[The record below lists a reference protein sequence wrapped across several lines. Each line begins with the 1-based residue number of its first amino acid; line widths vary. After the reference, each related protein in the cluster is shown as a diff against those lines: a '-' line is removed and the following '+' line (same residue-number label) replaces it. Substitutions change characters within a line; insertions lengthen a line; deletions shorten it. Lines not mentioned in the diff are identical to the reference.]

1 MTIRLTR
8 LRFEN
13 PVLTKELRTRMRGAR
28 AYWILFVYL
37 LVLSLLLFFTYLAWW
52 NQQQRGLGNDDVS
65 FAVGRTFYLVLF
77 CTQAVLVG
85 LITPALTAGAITM
98 EREQR
103 TYELLS
109 ASLLPRRAIVVGK
122 LLAAVGFIGLLI
134 TASLPLISIC
144 FLLGG
149 VSPGEVLA
157 AFGLLLLTALLYGAV
172 GMACSTV
179 SRNTSTATAA
189 TYGTILLL
197 FFSTLPLSIMN
208 AGRSL
213 GAADL
218 GVGLGAVNPVGSVL
232 VGTLAE
238 RYFGVT
244 LPAWLPALVLNGLLA
259 VILIVVAIHR
269 LGMPQADRSGLLR
282 LLCAVFVGL
291 LAFFGYGALLPEAG
305 QGVLPFAPIRDRMAF
320 AAVFTVFAPCAL
332 VPIFATANDLGPGPW
347 SGLDPR
353 RLGRGEA
360 PSGMAYALL
369 LVLLCAAI
377 LWVGAPSDLRPRVQT
392 LAVLALCVTFCFG
405 ALALLFS
412 ALLKNRWGAFAV
424 VALAML
430 AVFLMPM
437 ASLIGYQ
444 TGGRGGVSDNFLY
457 LSPIP
462 AAMQLAGG
470 ITEDVF
476 WRQVPPLWGG
486 RTPFSTVTPA
496 LYGLLGAAFLA
507 GARAIHARR
516 RKAATR

>member
-1 MTIRLTR
+1 MTTRLPR

-52 NQQQRGLGNDDVS
+52 NQQQRGWADNDAS

-109 ASLLPRRAIVVGK
+109 ASLLPRRAIVLGK
-122 LLAAVGFIGLLI
+122 LLAAVGFIGLLL

-172 GMACSTV
+172 GIACSTV

-197 FFSTLPLSIMN
+197 FFSTLPLSLMN
-208 AGRSL
+208 VGRAVGAG
-213 GAADL
+213 DF
-218 GVGLGAVNPVGSVL
+218 GVGLAAVNPVGSVL
-232 VGTLAE
+232 AGILSE
-238 RYFGVT
+238 RYFGLT
-244 LPAWLPALVLNGLLA
+244 LPAWLPALLLNGLLA
-259 VILIVVAIHR
+259 VVLIVVAIHR

-282 LLCAVFVGL
+282 ALSAVFAGL
-291 LAFFGYGALLPEAG
+291 LAFFVYGALLPGGG
-305 QGVLPFAPIRDRMAF
+305 QGFLQFAPARDRIVF
-320 AAVFTVFAPCAL
+320 AAIVTVFAPCAL
-332 VPIFATANDLGPGPW
+332 VPIFATGEGLGPGAW

-353 RLGRGEA
+353 RLPRGEA

-369 LVLLCAAI
+369 IVLLCIAI
-377 LWVGAPSDLRPRVQT
+377 LWGGAPPDLRPRVQT
-392 LAVLALCVTFCFG
+392 LAVLALGVTFCFG
-405 ALALLFS
+405 AMALFFS
-412 ALLKNRWGAFAV
+412 ALLQSRWGAFAV
-424 VALAML
+424 VAVAML
-430 AVFLMPM
+430 AAFLMPM
-437 ASLIGYQ
+437 TSLLGYR
-444 TGGRGGVSDNFLY
+444 TGQNGGPSDNFLY

-462 AAMQLAGG
+462 AAVQLGQQSEA
-470 ITEDVF
+470 DF
-476 WRQVPPLWGG
+476 WRGLPPLWGG
-486 RTPFSTVTPA
+486 WMPFTTVTPI
-496 LYGLLGAAFLA
+496 LHTLLGAAFLA
-507 GARAIHARR
+507 GAHAVHTRR
-516 RKAATR
+516 QRDSGR